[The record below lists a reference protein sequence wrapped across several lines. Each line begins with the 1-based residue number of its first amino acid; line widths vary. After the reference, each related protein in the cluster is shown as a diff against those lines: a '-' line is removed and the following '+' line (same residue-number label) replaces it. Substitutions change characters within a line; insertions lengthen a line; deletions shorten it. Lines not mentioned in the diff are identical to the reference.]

1 MTIHTISN
9 AGPLIVLG
17 KLNRLELLAELY
29 ETVAIPQTVYDEVVT
44 QGLRHGATDAT
55 VIRLFWNQKQWPI
68 VALNS
73 EIRRQYQAHLQLD
86 RGEQDVL
93 ALATSVHAKLVLLDD
108 EAARSEAR
116 RLGFTVRGS
125 VGIVAQSYQHGILNL
140 PQTELLLQEIATR
153 SDIWIS
159 ERLCQQV
166 IQSLKQVRP

>member
-29 ETVAIPQTVYDEVVT
+29 ETVAIPQAVYDEVVT
-44 QGLRHGATDAT
+44 QGLRRGATDAT
-55 VIRLFWNQKQWPI
+55 VVRLFWNQKQWP
-68 VALNS
+68 VLECDS
-73 EIRRQYQAHLQLD
+73 KTRQQYQAHVHLD
-86 RGEQDVL
+86 QGEHDVL
-93 ALATSVHAKLVLLDD
+93 ALAASVHAKLVLLDD
-108 EAARSEAR
+108 EAARHEAR

-125 VGIVAQSYQHGILNL
+125 VGVVAQSYQHGILNL
-140 PQTELLLQEIATR
+140 SQAELLLQEIATR

-166 IQSLKQVRP
+166 IQSIKQIKR